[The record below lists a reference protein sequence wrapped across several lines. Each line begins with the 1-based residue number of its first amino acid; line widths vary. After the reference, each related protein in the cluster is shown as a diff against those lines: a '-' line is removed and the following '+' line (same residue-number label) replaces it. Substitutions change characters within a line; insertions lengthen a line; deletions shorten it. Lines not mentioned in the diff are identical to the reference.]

1 MNPYTFLVPLVSV
14 FVGLA
19 VTDVAKSLHVLL
31 RARDR
36 VRWDWLPL
44 AAALAPVLSA
54 WGLWWRL
61 FSSADATAFLTLGGF
76 LPLAAQ
82 LVVLYLLNAASLPDE
97 VPASGLDLRAFYH
110 ANARY
115 FWTLYAVFV
124 AAFILQQAIGL
135 ATHGPPDGATPAE
148 AVWTLAGTFDE
159 LVLFVGLAVVRRRW
173 VHAVAVGV
181 LLALMLVG
189 WSGLSLIVPTLSPY
203 TP

>member
-31 RARDR
+31 RARAR

-44 AAALAPVLSA
+44 AAAFAPVLSA

-76 LPLAAQ
+76 LPLAAE

-97 VPASGLDLRAFYH
+97 VPASGLDLRDFYH

-124 AAFILQQAIGL
+124 AAVVVQRAVGLATGGLPEGVTQAEAAWTLADNLGQFLLFIGL
-135 ATHGPPDGATPAE
+135 AT
-148 AVWTLAGTFDE
+148 
-159 LVLFVGLAVVRRRW
+159 VRRRW
-173 VHAVAVGV
+173 VHAVAVVV
-181 LLALMLVG
+181 LLALILAG
-189 WSGLSLIVPTLSPY
+189 WSGMSLIVSAPGPH